1 VVQSANIRSNS
12 PLGDEIF
19 TQVGCPT
26 LVSSLLAIEAL
37 HLFSNIWCKTTP
49 VMVCYW
55 DALQFI
61 ALGLPLELLHL
72 RSIGSKEIGCHVIGL
87 PKKSHGLYMWTACN
101 TRIHRRI
108 RFFFLGRIWLNV
120 SPFLQC
126 SRVTSWLVMG
136 VPPKKIIPVSSW
148 LHGAFLSH
156 GESAESP

>member
-1 VVQSANIRSNS
+1 MVQSANIRSNS

-37 HLFSNIWCKTTP
+37 HLFSNILCKTTP

-61 ALGLPLELLHL
+61 ALGLPHELLHL

-87 PKKSHGLYMWTACN
+87 PKKSHGLYM
-101 TRIHRRI
+101 
-108 RFFFLGRIWLNV
+108 
-120 SPFLQC
+120 
-126 SRVTSWLVMG
+126 
-136 VPPKKIIPVSSW
+136 
-148 LHGAFLSH
+148 
-156 GESAESP
+156 